1 MKLIMGFVMFN
12 YNPWQGWLQG
22 SNIATLAN
30 DQQRLLGTEYLGF
43 AYLLDMYLME
53 SL

>member
-22 SNIATLAN
+22 SNIATLVN
-30 DQQRLLGTEYLGF
+30 DQKSLLRTEYLGF
-43 AYLLDMYLME
+43 AYLVDMYPME
-53 SL
+53 SV